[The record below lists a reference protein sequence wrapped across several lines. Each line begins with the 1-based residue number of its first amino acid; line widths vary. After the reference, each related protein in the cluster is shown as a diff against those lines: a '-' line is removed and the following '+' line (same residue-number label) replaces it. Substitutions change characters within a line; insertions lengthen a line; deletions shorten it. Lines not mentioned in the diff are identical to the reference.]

1 MKTET
6 AIKLAGSRE
15 KLAVILGCH
24 MLSTYRWKPDL
35 PLHREDRLRIMKPR
49 WFNQARIDAIEKMAE
64 EA

>member
-15 KLAVILGCH
+15 ALALILGCAPIT
-24 MLSTYRWKPDL
+24 TYRWKPSL
-35 PLHREDRLRIMKPR
+35 PQSREDRLRILKPR
-49 WFNQARIDAIEKMAE
+49 WFSQARIDAIEKQ